1 MNEET
6 ASLLEEQELEEGQF
20 DVDGVIYE
28 LRYNTQKIKT
38 IELVTKKSISAEVVQ
53 NNGVLSLQMM
63 EALFSFGLVQS
74 KDLKAVKQKKAAEMF
89 EPFIQEN
96 GALTVNNF
104 IIEKLQKDA
113 GFLFR

>member
-1 MNEET
+1 
-6 ASLLEEQELEEGQF
+6 
-20 DVDGVIYE
+20 
-28 LRYNTQKIKT
+28 
-38 IELVTKKSISAEVVQ
+38 
-53 NNGVLSLQMM
+53 M

>member
-6 ASLLEEQELEEGQF
+6 AELLEEHELEEGQF
-20 DVDGVIYE
+20 EVDGAIYE

-74 KDLKAVKQKKAAEMF
+74 KDLTAVKQKKAAEMF

-96 GALTVNNF
+96 GALTVNSF
-104 IIEKLQKDA
+104 IIDKLQKDA

>member
-20 DVDGVIYE
+20 EVDGVIYE

-53 NNGVLSLQMM
+53 NNGVLSLQ
-63 EALFSFGLVQS
+63 
-74 KDLKAVKQKKAAEMF
+74 
-89 EPFIQEN
+89 
-96 GALTVNNF
+96 
-104 IIEKLQKDA
+104 
-113 GFLFR
+113 

>member
-1 MNEET
+1 MQEEVMNDV
-6 ASLLEEQELEEGQF
+6 ELEEGQF
-20 DVDGVIYE
+20 EVEGVIYE

-38 IELVTKKSISAEVVQ
+38 VELVTKKSVSAEIVQ

-63 EALFSFGLVQS
+63 EALFSFGLVES
-74 KDLKAVKQKKAAEMF
+74 KGLKVVKQKKAAEMF
-89 EPFIQEN
+89 EPFIQAN

-104 IIEKLQKDA
+104 IVEKLQKDA

>member
-6 ASLLEEQELEEGQF
+6 VDLLEEQELEEGQF
-20 DVDGVIYE
+20 EVNGVIYE

-63 EALFSFGLVQS
+63 EALFSFGLVES

-96 GALTVNNF
+96 
-104 IIEKLQKDA
+104 
-113 GFLFR
+113 